1 MQPAQ
6 KQWFT
11 PAEVASLVGRA
22 AYTVR
27 EWCRTQ
33 RINARKRPCG
43 RGRSQE
49 WEIPADEIARI
60 CNHGLLPSP
69 YAK

>member
-1 MQPAQ
+1 ME
-6 KQWFT
+6 KQWYS
-11 PAEVASLVGRA
+11 PAEFAAIVGRA

-33 RINARKRPCG
+33 RVLARKRPCG
-43 RGRSQE
+43 HGRSLE
-49 WEIPADEIARI
+49 WEIHSDEIARFQS
-60 CNHGLLPSP
+60 HGLRPSR